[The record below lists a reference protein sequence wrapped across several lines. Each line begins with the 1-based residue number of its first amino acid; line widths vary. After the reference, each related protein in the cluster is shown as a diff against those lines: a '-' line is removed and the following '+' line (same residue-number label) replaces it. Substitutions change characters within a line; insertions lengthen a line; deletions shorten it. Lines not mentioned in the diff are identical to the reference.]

1 MALKRATRTTWLAV
15 SAAAAVFVVLPIAP
29 ANAVVAAATQ
39 SSAQTGFVTPV
50 VVTAE
55 GGVVEFSNSDLI
67 PHDITADRLYL
78 SKKEAKKQ
86 PWCKSYPKKGCPLFT
101 TGVTLSGEVSELQG
115 LDLVESGKQ
124 YAFVC
129 SLHPS
134 TMKGTL
140 VIP

>member
-1 MALKRATRTTWLAV
+1 MARKSSPLALV
-15 SAAAAVFVVLPIAP
+15 AAAAFVVLPSAP

-39 SSAQTGFVTPV
+39 AAVQTGYATPV
-50 VVTAE
+50 VVTPQD
-55 GGVVEFSNSDLI
+55 GVVVFSNSDLI

-78 SKKEAKKQ
+78 PKKLAKKQ

-101 TGVTLSGEVSELQG
+101 TGVTASGGTSELQG
-115 LDLVESGKQ
+115 LNLVESGTQ
-124 YAFVC
+124 YPFVC
-129 SLHPS
+129 ALHPS

>member
-1 MALKRATRTTWLAV
+1 MERKRTVRKSWLAMC
-15 SAAAAVFVVLPIAP
+15 AAAVAFVVLPIAP
-29 ANAVVAAATQ
+29 AGAVVAVATQ
-39 SSAQTGFVTPV
+39 SSAQTGYVTPV
-50 VVTAE
+50 VVTAQ

-67 PHDITADRLYL
+67 PHDMTADGLYL
-78 SKKEAKKQ
+78 SKKLAKKQ

-101 TGVTLSGEVSELQG
+101 TGVTASGSVSELQG

-124 YAFVC
+124 YAFIC
-129 SLHPS
+129 SLHPR